1 MCIPCRHSCV
11 VRLLVA
17 YVYCALCSRPS
28 TSWQSRAILK
38 RESNLFSGRDGK
50 REMVSEMVNYWFLSS
65 LVGQQL
71 TIFLSRFPNC
81 LLGSKFNT
89 LRLLS
94 LSLSVQRSLGV
105 SPFHC
110 LNLRRSRRTSRG
122 NSARLTSDSQAT
134 YELAFI
140 FRGCSFRANSWTS
153 NLCFKIFLLQN
164 MIQSLV
170 QNALFWKYDSWK
182 AILFQTIKFITQM
195 GWSQSHF

>member
-94 LSLSVQRSLGV
+94 LSVRSAVAWCFAISLSQLEA
-105 SPFHC
+105 
-110 LNLRRSRRTSRG
+110 LKTDKSRQFGASYK
-122 NSARLTSDSQAT
+122 RLTSDLRT
-134 YELAFI
+134 CLYF
-140 FRGCSFRANSWTS
+140 
-153 NLCFKIFLLQN
+153 
-164 MIQSLV
+164 
-170 QNALFWKYDSWK
+170 
-182 AILFQTIKFITQM
+182 
-195 GWSQSHF
+195 